1 MILKASKNKVNLF
14 CGAES
19 FWCRNHSLQSEP
31 GELQM
36 ENSHEVLKEFYSF
49 EFPSLAVQI
58 VKRCLHAVL
67 RCTPVFRHDAA

>member
-1 MILKASKNKVNLF
+1 
-14 CGAES
+14 
-19 FWCRNHSLQSEP
+19 
-31 GELQM
+31 M

-58 VKRCLHAVL
+58 VKRCHHAVL